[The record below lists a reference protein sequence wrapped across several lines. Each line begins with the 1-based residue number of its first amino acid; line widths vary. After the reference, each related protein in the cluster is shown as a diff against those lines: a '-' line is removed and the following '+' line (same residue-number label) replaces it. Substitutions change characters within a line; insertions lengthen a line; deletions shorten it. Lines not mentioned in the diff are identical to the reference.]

1 MKKAQEKTNRAFKN
15 TLSQLKTIK
24 TEYELAGHLQGECLK
39 ESPYGLSFNP
49 IVASEKNA
57 TVLHYISNHQ
67 AIKKNSLI
75 LLDFGIRWHSVQTDI
90 SRTIPANGTFNPLQA
105 LLYTIVL
112 DTQKYVEAHVKA
124 GISLMDLNEL
134 CWEYLNKELNS
145 KIKEKGGSYQLDYEI
160 NPHFVGHRIGYQ
172 VHDGDPFGDYRN
184 DKLVEGTIISNE
196 PGLYG
201 KFKLKLNNK
210 LYTETIGIRIEDNL
224 KVTKSGCINYSKSI
238 PKEISELESL
248 INNA

>member
-1 MKKAQEKTNRAFKN
+1 KKM
-15 TLSQLKTIK
+15 K

-39 ESPYGLSFNP
+39 QSPYGLSFNP

-90 SRTIPANGTFNPLQA
+90 SRTIPVNGTFNPLQA

-112 DTQKYVEAHVKA
+112 DTQKYVETHVKA
-124 GISLMDLNEL
+124 GISLLDLNKL
-134 CWEYLNKELNS
+134 CWDYLNKELDS
-145 KIKEKGGSYQLDYEI
+145 KVKEKGGSYQLDYNEK
-160 NPHFVGHRIGYQ
+160 PHFVGHRIGYQ
-172 VHDGDPFGDYRN
+172 VHDGDPFGDYRH
-184 DKLVEGTIISNE
+184 DKLVDGTIISNE

-201 KFKLKLNNK
+201 KFKLKLNNT
-210 LYTETIGIRIEDNL
+210 LYSETIGIRIEDNL
-224 KVTKSGCINYSKSI
+224 KVTKSGCINYSKHI
-238 PKEISELESL
+238 PKEISELENL
-248 INNA
+248 INDT